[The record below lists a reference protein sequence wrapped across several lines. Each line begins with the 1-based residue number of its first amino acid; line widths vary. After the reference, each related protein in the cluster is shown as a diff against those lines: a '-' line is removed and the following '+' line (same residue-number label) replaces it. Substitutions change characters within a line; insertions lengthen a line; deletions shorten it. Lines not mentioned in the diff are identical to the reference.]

1 MLFHLQVFLDEGDGL
16 VDGFR
21 PAGGDDAPTEAW
33 LWLSDRNDALH
44 MAATEEIAELLIS
57 KSADLN
63 VRVTSGPH
71 KGKIPL
77 DGFVGSNDGKH
88 TEIADLLRKH
98 GGKTGEEL
106 KVEGAK

>member
-16 VDGFR
+16 VDGLR

-33 LWLSDRNDALH
+33 LWLSDWNDAVAH
-44 MAATEEIAELLIS
+44 GGNRGNRELLIS
-57 KSADLN
+57 KGADLN

-88 TEIADLLRKH
+88 TEIAAFLRKH
-98 GGKTGEEL
+98 GGKIWHEL
-106 KVEGAK
+106 KAEGAK